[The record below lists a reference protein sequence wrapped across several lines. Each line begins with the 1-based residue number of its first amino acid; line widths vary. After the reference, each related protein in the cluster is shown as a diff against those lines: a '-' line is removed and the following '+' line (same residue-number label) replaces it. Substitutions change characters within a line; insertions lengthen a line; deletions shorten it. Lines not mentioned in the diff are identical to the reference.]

1 MSVLLLLLLLLL
13 LVLLLLLLL
22 LLLVLLLVLVLILSG
37 ERCDI
42 CEWGSNVLCGLFW
55 LFIIIVIIVKPDIC
69 RYCTE
74 HVNETYLINVVF
86 VCFVCFSRVYES
98 V

>member
-1 MSVLLLLLLLLL
+1 MTSV
-13 LVLLLLLLL
+13 
-22 LLLVLLLVLVLILSG
+22 SG
-37 ERCDI
+37 
-42 CEWGSNVLCGLFW
+42 GLMFCVFLFF

-86 VCFVCFSRVYES
+86 VCFVCFSRMYES